1 MSILDSRDLEQE
13 LNNSETEEARKQSIK
28 ELKKEAENSGWEHGI
43 FFISD
48 FEWKD
53 YCKDMAIDCG
63 YISRSK
69 EYNPLE
75 DCIDWDKWSD
85 LVKNDY
91 SEIEFE
97 GATYYW
103 REA

>member
-1 MSILDSRDLEQE
+1 MSILDSRDLEEE
-13 LNNSETEEARKQSIK
+13 LNTSEIEIDRKKAIE
-28 ELKKEAENSGWEHGI
+28 ELKNETKNYGWEHGI
-43 FFISD
+43 IFISD
-48 FEWKD
+48 FEWRD

>member
-1 MSILDSRDLEQE
+1 
-13 LNNSETEEARKQSIK
+13 
-28 ELKKEAENSGWEHGI
+28 
-43 FFISD
+43 
-48 FEWKD
+48 
-53 YCKDMAIDCG
+53 MAIDCG

-69 EYNPLE
+69 EYSPLE